1 MTFKSCI
8 YFYIVDLYI
17 FFLSKW
23 KIHVIVGCLLNW
35 QSITHLVSKILL
47 PSVVSIK
54 TISQIQLY
62 FPETDCGKKNK
73 IIVYH
78 KYQHNYTGKY
88 IYYHLKQLWSFLFI
102 KNEQFMFVLIVAI
115 PTSKTGQVI
124 YGKDLILR
132 IYFVKPRFLTT
143 TESYH
148 GYTLTTTTT
157 YQRYLTTTTIFTQ
170 ESELCLHNLCI

>member
-1 MTFKSCI
+1 MENTCYCWMPFKLTEYHSPS
-8 YFYIVDLYI
+8 FEDIVAFSGFNKND
-17 FFLSKW
+17 FTNT
-23 KIHVIVGCLLNW
+23 IVFSWNW
-35 QSITHLVSKILL
+35 LRKN
-47 PSVVSIK
+47 
-54 TISQIQLY
+54 
-62 FPETDCGKKNK
+62 NK

-78 KYQHNYTGKY
+78 KYQHNYTEKY

-102 KNEQFMFVLIVAI
+102 KNEQVMFFLIVAI
-115 PTSKTGQVI
+115 PTSKTDQVI

-148 GYTLTTTTT
+148 GYTLTTATT
-157 YQRYLTTTTIFTQ
+157 YQWYLTMTTIHTQ